1 MIKSPQELEAHD
13 VVVATLSTSQSVAD
27 LLPRGYFS
35 HILLDEAAQALETEA
50 IMPLVL
56 ADSGTRVVLAG
67 DHMQLEPNIT
77 SDLAKEKK
85 LGLSLLERL
94 YYHYPAE
101 HPCKVLLCENY
112 RSHEAIVS
120 FTSQMFYDQRLVPS
134 GRQEPHPDWPPLT
147 FFTARGE
154 DIQDP
159 NSTSYY
165 NNSEV
170 YEIVDR
176 LAELKRSWPRVWGRR
191 ELAEVGVVTPYYD
204 QVMRIRAELRRKKIN
219 NISVERVLNVQGKQY
234 RAIFISTVR
243 TRATCT
249 KTDNNQMRT
258 LDFG

>member
-1 MIKSPQELEAHD
+1 M
-13 VVVATLSTSQSVAD
+13 VATLSTSQSVAE

-56 ADSGTRVVLAG
+56 ADSTTRVVLAG
-67 DHMQLEPNIT
+67 DHMQLEPHIT
-77 SDLAKEKK
+77 SDFAKEKK
-85 LGLSLLERL
+85 LGVSLLERL
-94 YYHYPAE
+94 YYHYPPE

-120 FTSQMFYDQRLVPS
+120 YTSEMFYDQRLLTS
-134 GRQEPHPDWPPLT
+134 GRQEPHPAWPPLT

-154 DIQDP
+154 DMQDP

-176 LAELKRSWPRVWGRR
+176 LAELGRSWPKVWGRK
-191 ELAEVGVVTPYYD
+191 EVAEVGVVTPYYD
-204 QVMRIRAELRRKKIN
+204 QVMRIRTELRRKKIH

-243 TRATCT
+243 TRSTCN